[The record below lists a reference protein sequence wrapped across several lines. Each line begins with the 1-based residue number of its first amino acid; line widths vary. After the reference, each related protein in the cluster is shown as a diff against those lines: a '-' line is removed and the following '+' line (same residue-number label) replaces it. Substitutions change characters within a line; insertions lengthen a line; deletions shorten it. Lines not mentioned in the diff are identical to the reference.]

1 MITRDPEAFFAFAA
15 RCLPDPA
22 RALPA
27 GLFLV
32 APEGITLAAESA
44 QDNAYMAMAGGID
57 AELALAE
64 HRALAK
70 ALSAHLPVVTFP
82 GDPATP
88 DAVFPNNA
96 FATAPG
102 RLVIGHMR
110 HAVRQR
116 ETARADIRG
125 FFAGLLGYRTIDL
138 SRQPGIAELTGS
150 LVIDRAR
157 NIGYCGLSE
166 RCDAEGAAAMHAA
179 FGLDATL
186 VFDLAPGEYHTNVLL
201 QIYAG
206 RLAVA
211 CPDGFADPAL
221 AGAILRFHAPHA
233 LALDAA
239 ARRAYAGNGLAVA
252 TDAAFLGARAVAALP
267 AAGHRAFADA
277 GFRLHAVPLPE
288 IEKAGG
294 SLRCCVGEIFRDPT

>member
-1 MITRDPEAFFAFAA
+1 MITRDVERFFAFAA
-15 RCLPDPA
+15 HSAPNAA
-22 RALPA
+22 RAVPKA
-27 GLFLV
+27 VFLV
-32 APEGITLAAESA
+32 APEGMSLAAESA
-44 QDNAYMAMAGGID
+44 QDNAYMAMSERIE
-57 AELALAE
+57 AEAALAE
-64 HRALAK
+64 HRALAR
-70 ALSAHLPVVTFP
+70 ALSRHVPVVSFP

-88 DAVFPNNA
+88 DAVFPNNV

-102 RLVIGHMR
+102 RLVVGHMK
-110 HAVRQR
+110 HPVRQR
-116 ETARADIRG
+116 EAARADIRG
-125 FFAGLLGYRTIDL
+125 FFAEALGRREIDL

-157 NIGYCGLSE
+157 NVGYCGLSE
-166 RCDAEGAAAMHAA
+166 RCDETGAAAMHAA

-211 CPDGFADPAL
+211 CPDGFADPAV
-221 AGAILRFHAPHA
+221 AHAILRFHAPHA
-233 LALDAA
+233 LALGAD

-252 TDAAFLGARAVAALP
+252 ADAAFLSARAVEAL
-267 AAGHRAFADA
+267 GDGSRSAFRDA
-277 GFRLHAVPLPE
+277 GFTLHGVPLPE

-294 SLRCCVGEIFRDPT
+294 SLRCCVGEIF

>member
-1 MITRDPEAFFAFAA
+1 MITRDPERFFAFAGHCA
-15 RCLPDPA
+15 PNPA
-22 RALPA
+22 RAVPKA
-27 GLFLV
+27 VFLV
-32 APEGITLAAESA
+32 APEGMSLAAESA
-44 QDNAYMAMAGGID
+44 QDNAYMAMADRID
-57 AELALAE
+57 PDGALAE

-70 ALSAHLPVVTFP
+70 ALSSHVPVVTFP

-88 DAVFPNNA
+88 DAVFPNNV
-96 FATAPG
+96 FASAPG
-102 RLVIGHMR
+102 RLVIGHMK

-116 ETARADIRG
+116 EATRADIRG
-125 FFAGLLGYRTIDL
+125 FFTEALGRREIDL

-166 RCDAEGAAAMHAA
+166 RCDETGAAAMHAA
-179 FGLDATL
+179 FGLDAML

-211 CPDGFADPAL
+211 CPDGFADPGVAR
-221 AGAILRFHAPHA
+221 AILEFQAPHA
-233 LALDAA
+233 LALGKR
-239 ARRAYAGNGLAVA
+239 ARQDYAGNGIAVSG
-252 TDAAFLGARAVAALP
+252 DAAFLSARAVDALSAAER
-267 AAGHRAFADA
+267 AAFARA
-277 GFRLHAVPLPE
+277 GFTLHAVPLPE

-294 SLRCCVGEIFRDPT
+294 SLRCCVGEIF

>member
-1 MITRDPEAFFAFAA
+1 MITRDLARFFAFAA
-15 RCLPDPA
+15 HATPNPA
-22 RALPA
+22 RATPKA
-27 GLFLV
+27 VFLV
-32 APEGITLAAESA
+32 APEGMALAAESA
-44 QDNAYMAMAGGID
+44 QDNRYMAMAEYID
-57 AELALAE
+57 PDAALAE

-70 ALSAHLPVVTFP
+70 ALAIYVPVVTFP
-82 GDPATP
+82 GDAATP
-88 DAVFPNNA
+88 DAVFPNNV

-116 ETARADIRG
+116 EAARADIRR
-125 FFAGLLGYRTIDL
+125 FFTEALGRREIDL

-157 NIGYCGLSE
+157 NLGYCGLSE
-166 RCDAEGAAAMHAA
+166 RCDAEGAAAMHTA

-294 SLRCCVGEIFRDPT
+294 SLRCCVGEIF

>member
-1 MITRDPEAFFAFAA
+1 MITRDVERFFTFAA
-15 RCLPDPA
+15 HAAPNPA
-22 RALPA
+22 KATPKA
-27 GLFLV
+27 VFLV
-32 APEGITLAAESA
+32 APEGMSLAAESA
-44 QDNAYMAMAGGID
+44 RDNTYMAMAERLDVD
-57 AELALAE
+57 AALAE

-70 ALSAHLPVVTFP
+70 TLSAHVPVVSFP
-82 GDPATP
+82 GDAATP
-88 DAVFPNNA
+88 DAVFPNNV

-102 RLVIGHMR
+102 RLVIGHMK

-116 ETARADIRG
+116 EAARADIRG
-125 FFAGLLGYRTIDL
+125 FFTEALGRREIDL

-157 NIGYCGLSE
+157 NVGYCGLSE
-166 RCDAEGAAAMHAA
+166 RCDETGAAAMHAA

-211 CPDGFADPAL
+211 CPDGFADDAVVR
-221 AGAILRFHAPHA
+221 AILEFHAPHA
-233 LALDAA
+233 VSLGADA
-239 ARRAYAGNGLAVA
+239 RLAYAGNGLAVA
-252 TDAAFLGARAVAALP
+252 ADAAFLSTRAAAALTDEQR
-267 AAGHRAFADA
+267 AAFHHA
-277 GFRLHAVPLPE
+277 GFTLHDVPLPE

-294 SLRCCVGEIFRDPT
+294 SLRCCVGEIF

>member
-1 MITRDPEAFFAFAA
+1 MIARDVDRFFAFAA
-15 RCLPDPA
+15 HCAPNPA
-22 RALPA
+22 RATPKA
-27 GLFLV
+27 VFLV
-32 APEGITLAAESA
+32 APEGMSLAAESA
-44 QDNAYMAMAGGID
+44 QDNAYMAMAERLD
-57 AELALAE
+57 ADAALAE
-64 HRALAK
+64 HRTLARALA
-70 ALSAHLPVVTFP
+70 AHVPVVTFP

-88 DAVFPNNA
+88 DAVFPNNV

-102 RLVIGHMR
+102 RLVIGHMK

-116 ETARADIRG
+116 EAARADIRG
-125 FFAGLLGYRTIDL
+125 FFAEALGRREIDL

-157 NIGYCGLSE
+157 NVGYCGLSE
-166 RCDAEGAAAMHAA
+166 RCDETGAAAMHAA

-211 CPDGFADPAL
+211 CPDGFADPAV
-221 AGAILRFHAPHA
+221 ARAILAFHAPRA
-233 LALDAA
+233 LALGREAKL
-239 ARRAYAGNGLAVA
+239 AYAGNGIAA
-252 TDAAFLGARAVAALP
+252 SGSAAFLSARAAAALTSAER
-267 AAGHRAFADA
+267 AAFDDA
-277 GFRLHAVPLPE
+277 GFTLHAVPLPE

-294 SLRCCVGEIFRDPT
+294 SLRCSVGEIF

>member
-1 MITRDPEAFFAFAA
+1 MITRDPERFFAFAA
-15 RCLPDPA
+15 HCTPNPA
-22 RALPA
+22 RSVPKAV
-27 GLFLV
+27 FLV
-32 APEGITLAAESA
+32 APEGMSLAAESA
-44 QDNAYMAMAGGID
+44 QDNAYMAMADRID
-57 AELALAE
+57 AEAALAE

-70 ALSAHLPVVTFP
+70 ALSAHVPVVTFP
-82 GDPATP
+82 GDADTP
-88 DAVFPNNA
+88 DAVFPNNV

-102 RLVIGHMR
+102 RLVIGHMK

-116 ETARADIRG
+116 EATRADIRR
-125 FFAGLLGYRTIDL
+125 FFTEALGRREIDL

-166 RCDAEGAAAMHAA
+166 RCDEAGAAAMHAA

-201 QIYAG
+201 QSYAG

-211 CPDGFADPAL
+211 CPDGFADPRVAK
-221 AGAILRFHAPHA
+221 AILAFHAPHA
-233 LALDAA
+233 VALGRE
-239 ARRAYAGNGLAVA
+239 ARRAYAGNGLAVSV
-252 TDAAFLGARAVAALP
+252 DAAFLSARALASLDAE
-267 AAGHRAFADA
+267 AQQAFHRA
-277 GFRLHAVPLPE
+277 GFTLHAAPLPQ

-294 SLRCCVGEIFRDPT
+294 SLRCCVGEIF